1 MDNNIRTDLAI
12 EARELYKEG
21 NAGEV
26 PGVEV
31 EDESS
36 LNVKVTRVKIISQ
49 EGQQAMGKPM
59 GTYITIEA
67 DKLRDRDIDVEDEV
81 SRVLAKELVSLLKV
95 DKDAVALVVGLGNW
109 NVTPDALGPRVISKL
124 MVTKHLLELKPE
136 YKDSGLRPVC
146 AITPGVLGTTGMETS
161 DIIEGIIEKIKPDFI
176 IAIDALA
183 SRRMNRISTSIQ
195 IADTGINPGSGIGN
209 YRSAL
214 SQDVLGIP
222 VIAIGV
228 PTVVDAGTMANDTI
242 DMLIETLMKQSKGD
256 TQFYSV
262 LKSMDR
268 DEKYNLITEVI
279 SPYVGKLMVTPK
291 DIDAVIDDVSR
302 IIANGINISLHENV
316 TLEDVNRYVN

>member
-1 MDNNIRTDLAI
+1 MDNNIRTDLAV

-67 DKLRDRDIDVEDEV
+67 DKLRDRDMDVEDEV
-81 SRVLAKELVSLLKV
+81 SRVLAKEMVALLKV
-95 DKDAVALVVGLGNW
+95 DKDALALVVGLGNW

>member
-1 MDNNIRTDLAI
+1 MNNNIQTDLAV

-67 DKLRDRDIDVEDEV
+67 DKLRDRDMGVEDEV
-81 SRVLAKELVSLLKV
+81 SSILAKELLPLLKV
-95 DKDAVALVVGLGNW
+95 DKEAVALVVGLGNW

-214 SQDVLGIP
+214 SQDALGIP

-242 DMLIETLMKQSKGD
+242 DMLIEMLMRQSKGD
-256 TQFYSV
+256 TQLYSV

-268 DEKYNLITEVI
+268 DEKYSLITEVI

-316 TLEDVNRYVN
+316 TLEDVNRYIN

>member
-1 MDNNIRTDLAI
+1 LAI

-214 SQDVLGIP
+214 SQDALGIP

-256 TQFYSV
+256 TQFYSI

-268 DEKYNLITEVI
+268 DEKYSLITEVI

-302 IIANGINISLHENV
+302 IIANGINISLHESV

>member
-1 MDNNIRTDLAI
+1 MNNNIRTDLAV

-21 NAGEV
+21 NIGEV

-36 LNVKVTRVKIISQ
+36 LNVKVIRVKIISQ

-67 DKLRDRDIDVEDEV
+67 DKLRDRDMDVEDEV
-81 SRVLAKELVSLLKV
+81 SRVLAKELTALLKV

-256 TQFYSV
+256 TQFYGI

-268 DEKYNLITEVI
+268 DEKYSLITEVI

-302 IIANGINISLHENV
+302 IIANGINISLHESV

>member
-1 MDNNIRTDLAI
+1 LAI

-262 LKSMDR
+262 LKSMNR

>member
-214 SQDVLGIP
+214 SQDALGIP

-256 TQFYSV
+256 TQFYSI

-268 DEKYNLITEVI
+268 DEKYSLITEVI

-302 IIANGINISLHENV
+302 IIANGINISLHESV